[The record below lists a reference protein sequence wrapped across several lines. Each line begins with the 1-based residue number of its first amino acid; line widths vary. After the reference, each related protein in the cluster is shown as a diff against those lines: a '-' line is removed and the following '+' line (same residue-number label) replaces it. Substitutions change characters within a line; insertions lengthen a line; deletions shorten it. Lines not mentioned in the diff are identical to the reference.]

1 MKRVKI
7 LAVILI
13 FALVV
18 GSSYFPATIMK
29 AQAAKSTTQQQ
40 IDEAQKE
47 KDALEN
53 KLDKEQDKLDKLKDE
68 KKGLQSE
75 LKDLRDQLLEVSEHL
90 EDLEKQIEVKEE
102 EIGATTFALE
112 EAIRTEEE
120 QYENMVIHARS
131 MYERNDSSII
141 NAFLDIK
148 SFFRLLNRADWFAQ
162 VETYDKNR
170 FEEYKE
176 TRKYIEDTKEFLEQQ
191 KLALDYLHLA
201 AEEEKSKV
209 SALISQTSKTIEK
222 YADDIEAAEKK
233 AKEYE
238 EEIRKKEED
247 LEYLKKVLEEE
258 RRLSQ
263 AAANGVWRS
272 IGDVSFAEGDRY
284 LLANLIY
291 CEAVGEPYEGQVAVG
306 AVVINRILSNQ
317 FPNTLVGVVYQKGQ
331 FSPAESGRL
340 EIALSRNLAN
350 ASCYKA
356 ADEAMTG
363 VTNVSNCLFFRR
375 PVPGATAKYTI
386 AHHIFY

>member
-7 LAVILI
+7 LAVVLI
-13 FALVV
+13 FALIA
-18 GSSYFPATIMK
+18 GGSYFPATIMK

-75 LKDLRDQLLEVSEHL
+75 LKDLREQLLEVSEHL

-102 EIGATTFALE
+102 EIGATTFELG
-112 EAIRTEEE
+112 EAIRTEKE
-120 QYENMVIHARS
+120 QYESMVVHARS

-141 NAFLDIK
+141 NAFLDITN
-148 SFFRLLNRADWFAQ
+148 FFRFLNKADWFEQ
-162 VETYDKNR
+162 IESYDKSR
-170 FEEYKE
+170 LEEYKE
-176 TRKYIEDTKEFLEQQ
+176 TRAYIEETKEFLEQQ
-191 KLALDYLHLA
+191 RMALDYLHLA

-209 SALISQTSKTIEK
+209 SALISQTSKTIDK
-222 YADDIEAAEKK
+222 YADDIEEAEKK
-233 AKEYE
+233 AKAYE

-272 IGDVSFAEGDRY
+272 IGDIAFAEGDRY

-291 CEAVGEPYEGQVAVG
+291 CEAGGEPYEGQVAVG
-306 AVVINRILSNQ
+306 AVVINRMLSNQ
-317 FPNTLVGVVYQKGQ
+317 FPSTLVGVVYQRGQ

-340 EIALSRNLAN
+340 EIALSRNQATAN
-350 ASCYKA
+350 CYKA
-356 ADEAMTG
+356 ADEAMSG
-363 VTNVSNCLFFRR
+363 VTNVENCLFFRR
-375 PVPGATAKYTI
+375 PVPGVKARFTI